1 MPAKITK
8 EVRERIYDLNK
19 EGKSV
24 KEILVILGWM
34 GLRSQINQSIEF

>member
-24 KEILVILGWM
+24 KEILVILGVD
-34 GLRSQINQSIEF
+34 GIKISEKINL

>member
-19 EGKSV
+19 DGKSV
-24 KEILVILGWM
+24 KEIDTWDTGDR
-34 GLRSQINQSIEF
+34 GD